1 MEITIISCDRYY
13 NLHRGT
19 QIWEESFSNLRFV
32 CLPLSADFVIE
43 LVKRLDVRY
52 DGIRIGAV
60 IYSNF
65 AENKIFMN
73 TEFDKNLLLQ
83 VSATQ

>member
-1 MEITIISCDRYY
+1 M
-13 NLHRGT
+13 
-19 QIWEESFSNLRFV
+19 
-32 CLPLSADFVIE
+32 CLPLSAEFVIE

-83 VSATQ
+83 ASANAYHNIIHQDSRFFTLT

>member
-1 MEITIISCDRYY
+1 M
-13 NLHRGT
+13 
-19 QIWEESFSNLRFV
+19 
-32 CLPLSADFVIE
+32 IE

-65 AENKIFMN
+65 AENKIFLN

-83 VSATQ
+83 VSVMFFFAIELPIFHAES

>member
-1 MEITIISCDRYY
+1 M
-13 NLHRGT
+13 
-19 QIWEESFSNLRFV
+19 
-32 CLPLSADFVIE
+32 IE

-83 VSATQ
+83 VSAMLLTTSATKTPYVDVKIFVLFIYTDNVSRVEPGWTRH